1 MQRIV
6 HATLTIFVPENDH
19 QEGMITISQLISGE
33 RRRWVSLAVVCLGQL
48 MMVLDATIVN
58 VALPSM
64 QRDLHFSQA
73 NLAWVVDAYMIAFG
87 SFLLL
92 AGRLGDLLGRKR
104 LFLTGLVI
112 FTLASI
118 ACGLAD
124 DQVLLIVARFVQ
136 GLGGAVASAAVL
148 ALLVT
153 EFPEPRE
160 RAIAMSVYTFII
172 ASGGSI
178 GLLAGGVLTQALGW
192 HWIFFINVPIGIATF
207 LLGRAMINETERVGL
222 GQRIDVLGAVLVTV
236 ALMLG
241 VYAIVKATEYGWLS
255 VHTLGF
261 GAVSVALL
269 GLFAAVES
277 RVANP
282 MFPLRILR
290 VPGLVASSVVRGFLV
305 TGMFSTFLLGVLYLQ
320 HVHGYGALSTGLAFL
335 PTTLVLAGL
344 SIGITARLMARF
356 GPLRVLLAG
365 LTGITAALVLLSVL
379 PAHADYFPTIFLP
392 FLLLGLG
399 AGLSF
404 LPLTIIAMAE
414 VPPADAGLASGIV
427 NASLQISGAI
437 GIAAL
442 ATVAAERTKVLT
454 GLGEHR
460 LQALTGGFHLAWT
473 LGAGAVVAGAL
484 VALVWLRRP
493 PARSDPVVAD
503 DQQQPATFELEAA

>member
-1 MQRIV
+1 
-6 HATLTIFVPENDH
+6 
-19 QEGMITISQLISGE
+19 MITISRLINGE

-58 VALPSM
+58 VALPSL

-92 AGRLGDLLGRKR
+92 AGRLGDLFGRKR
-104 LFLTGLVI
+104 LFLTGLVV
-112 FTLASI
+112 FTLASV
-118 ACGLAD
+118 ACGLAG
-124 DQVLLIVARFVQ
+124 DQILLIVARFVQ
-136 GLGGAVASAAVL
+136 GLGGAIASAAVL

-153 EFPEPRE
+153 EFPQPRE

-178 GLLAGGVLTQALGW
+178 GLLAGGVLTQALSW

-207 LLGRAMINETERVGL
+207 ALGRVLINETERIGL
-222 GQRIDVLGAVLVTV
+222 GQRVDVLGSILVTV
-236 ALMLG
+236 ALMIG

-261 GAVSVALL
+261 GAASVALL
-269 GLFAAVES
+269 GLFAVVES
-277 RVANP
+277 RLSAP
-282 MFPLRILR
+282 MFPPRIVR
-290 VPGLVASSVVRGFLV
+290 VPGLMASSVVRGFLV

-320 HVHGYGALSTGLAFL
+320 HVHGYGALRTGLAFL
-335 PTTLVLAGL
+335 PLTLVLAIM
-344 SIGITARLMARF
+344 SVGITARLMARF

-365 LTGITAALVLLSVL
+365 LTAITAALVLLSQL
-379 PAHADYFPTIFLP
+379 PTHAQYFPTIFIP

-399 AGLSF
+399 AGMAF
-404 LPLTIIAMAE
+404 LPLTTMAMAE
-414 VPPADAGLASGIV
+414 VPLADAGLASGIV

-442 ATVAAERTKVLT
+442 STVAAERSKVLA
-454 GLGEHR
+454 GLGQHH
-460 LQALTGGFHLAWT
+460 LQALTGGFHLAWV
-473 LGAGAVVAGAL
+473 LGAGAVLAGAL
-484 VALVWLRRP
+484 IALVWLRP
-493 PARSDPVVAD
+493 PRVKSEAVPVRE
-503 DQQQPATFELEAA
+503 QEQTTTFELEAA